1 MLAKNSMIRNR
12 LWVKIFFSVFCFLFI
27 FSLPVFA
34 ANLGDAFKTKDKTTV
49 DTLDAAANKA
59 GYSIKTETS
68 DVTVLVSIII
78 QAMLGLLGVIF
89 IVLIIYAGIAWM
101 TAEGE
106 EAKVEKAQKIMRNAT
121 IGLII
126 VISAYAISYFV
137 INALSQRA
145 LI

>member
-1 MLAKNSMIRNR
+1 MRR
-12 LWVKIFFSVFCFLFI
+12 LWTKIFLSVFCFLFI

-34 ANLGDAFKTKDKTTV
+34 AGLGDAFKTKDSNSN

-59 GYSIKTETS
+59 GYSIKASAS
-68 DVTVLVSIII
+68 DITAIASVII
-78 QAMLGLLGVIF
+78 QTLLGLLGVIF
-89 IVLIIYAGIAWM
+89 LILIIYGGITWM

-137 INALSQRA
+137 INVLTQKA